1 MKGNIVCLCLF
12 MLIEIGFL
20 VRIPKVEA
28 GREDFGILLLIR
40 FFGRIREYNISFTNR
55 SKVTLD

>member
-1 MKGNIVCLCLF
+1 